1 MAHDWQVE
9 HPTGR
14 CAITGRELA
23 EGEEYYAVLFEEGES
38 FLRADYSAD
47 GWEGP
52 PEGSYCHFR
61 TRVPIKTKK
70 KQLLVDN
77 DVLTN
82 FFVRLADEEDPSRI
96 RFRFVLALIL
106 MRKRLL
112 RYDSSEVRDGEEY
125 WRTTMPSDQ
134 STHEVVNPRL
144 TDDQIEDVS
153 QQISAILHGD
163 MGEWTELNDPEHK
176 SDPGDDQTA
185 TAEASEQPHDPA

>member
-1 MAHDWQVE
+1 V
-9 HPTGR
+9 TGR
-14 CAITGRELA
+14 GLA

-38 FLRADYSAD
+38 FRRADYSVD
-47 GWEGP
+47 GWDGP

-61 TRVPIKTKK
+61 TRVPIKEKK

-77 DVLTN
+77 AVLVN
-82 FFVRLADEEDPSRI
+82 FFSRLADEQDPARI

-112 RYDSSEVRDGEEY
+112 RYDTSEVRDGQEY
-125 WRTTMPSDQ
+125 WRMTIPSDQ

-153 QQISAILHGD
+153 RQISAILHGD
-163 MGEWTELNDPEHK
+163 MGEWAELNDPERQ
-176 SDPGDDQTA
+176 DDHDDD
-185 TAEASEQPHDPA
+185 EASEQPHDPA

>member
-1 MAHDWQVE
+1 MAQDWQVE

-14 CAITGRELA
+14 CAVTGRELA

-38 FLRADYSAD
+38 FRRVDYSDD
-47 GWEGP
+47 GWTGP

-61 TRVPIKTKK
+61 TRVPIKEKK

-77 DVLTN
+77 AVLVN
-82 FFVRLADEEDPSRI
+82 FFLRLADEEDPSRL

-112 RYDSSEVRDGEEY
+112 RYDTSEVRDGNEY
-125 WRTTMPSDQ
+125 WRMTMPSDQ
-134 STHEVVNPRL
+134 SSHDVLNPRL

-153 QQISAILHGD
+153 GQISSILHGD
-163 MGEWTELNDPEHK
+163 MGEWAEMHDAQRQDDTENDVT
-176 SDPGDDQTA
+176 D
-185 TAEASEQPHDPA
+185 TAEPGEQTDEPM